1 MRYRITTPEP
11 EATGE
16 TGRVMFVKG
25 AAEFDGNVYMAELN
39 YCRSAGYGIE
49 PLDDEA
55 AAYEDRLR
63 QIAEAEAARVQ
74 AEADAEQSATPAK
87 RIADL
92 EAQLAA
98 LQAAVEAQNNQPKA
112 SRGKAAASDGGT
124 Q

>member
-11 EATGE
+11 GARGE
-16 TGRVMFVKG
+16 LGRVTFVDG
-25 AAEFDGNVYMAELN
+25 AVELDGNVYTAELN
-39 YCRSAGYGIE
+39 YCRNAGYGIE

-55 AAYEDRLR
+55 ASYEEKL
-63 QIAEAEAARVQ
+63 QQVAEAESARAQ
-74 AEADAEQSATPAK
+74 AEAAAEQAASPAK

-92 EAQLAA
+92 EAQLAS

-112 SRGKAAASDGGT
+112 SRGKAAATDGGN